1 VRLIGGFGAC
11 AGNYLGLAERSVDS
25 ATRRSEEDHFSLE
38 GSETVRYRSCL
49 GLGQALA
56 ARFAL
61 DMETSGT
68 SPSSDVTRL
77 LVAIGAGDLRA
88 SDELLPLVYGELRKL
103 AAQRLRREQPGQTL
117 DATALVH
124 EAYLRLVGDG
134 SPIWSTKGH
143 FFGAAA
149 LAMRRILVERARRVD
164 RERHGG
170 TRQRISLSEVM
181 QREGLVGQRI
191 ESSGQDRSADNRIDL
206 VALDGALRRMEE
218 EDERMARIVMLRFFA
233 GLSIEQTAEA
243 LDLSPTT
250 VKRQWACAR
259 AWLFDELKHPHA

>member
-1 VRLIGGFGAC
+1 MDPSGA
-11 AGNYLGLAERSVDS
+11 S
-25 ATRRSEEDHFSLE
+25 T
-38 GSETVRYRSCL
+38 
-49 GLGQALA
+49 
-56 ARFAL
+56 
-61 DMETSGT
+61 
-68 SPSSDVTRL
+68 SSDVTRL

-103 AAQRLRREQPGQTL
+103 AAQRLRREPPGQTL

-134 SPIWSTKGH
+134 SSNWNTKGH

-149 LAMRRILVERARRVD
+149 LAMRRILVERARRVG

-170 TRQRISLSEVM
+170 TRQRLSLSDVI
-181 QREGLVGQRI
+181 QREGLLGHRI
-191 ESSGQDRSADNRIDL
+191 ESDGKDRTERHPIDL
-206 VALDGALRRMEE
+206 VALDEALRRMEE

-243 LDLSPTT
+243 LDLSPTS

-259 AWLFDELKHPHA
+259 AWLFDELKHPHE

>member
-1 VRLIGGFGAC
+1 MDPFGA
-11 AGNYLGLAERSVDS
+11 STS
-25 ATRRSEEDHFSLE
+25 SE
-38 GSETVRYRSCL
+38 
-49 GLGQALA
+49 
-56 ARFAL
+56 
-61 DMETSGT
+61 
-68 SPSSDVTRL
+68 VTRL

-88 SDELLPLVYGELRKL
+88 SDDLLPLVYGELRKL
-103 AAQRLRREQPGQTL
+103 AAQRLRREPPGQTL

-134 SPIWSTKGH
+134 SSNWNTKGH

-149 LAMRRILVERARRVD
+149 LAMRRILVERARRVG

-170 TRQRISLSEVM
+170 TRQRVSLSEAM
-181 QREGLVGQRI
+181 QREGLSGHRI
-191 ESSGQDRSADNRIDL
+191 ESNGQDRPERYPIDL
-206 VALDGALRRMEE
+206 VALDEALRRMEE

-243 LDLSPTT
+243 LDLSPTS

-259 AWLFDELKHPHA
+259 AWLFDELKHPHE